1 MEETGSILNK
11 GSGRMK
17 AVRVKEHWQ
26 LAGVHYVRTETMVKG
41 FHIPLDKEFDEGDLK
56 QYSYV
61 LVLDD
66 IYPVAACRIHFPGE
80 GGTAKIERVS
90 VLKEYRKKGVG
101 RLLIEEAENWIRESG
116 VKKICITS
124 RDEAVGFYEALGYKA
139 DYGRKMDAGVFK
151 IIYTEKIWKE

>member
-1 MEETGSILNK
+1 
-11 GSGRMK
+11 MK

-41 FHIPLDKEFDEGDLK
+41 FRIPLHKEFDEGDSEESL
-56 QYSYV
+56 YV

-66 IYPVAACRIHFPGE
+66 IYPVAACRIHVSDNE
-80 GGTAKIERVS
+80 ETAKIERVS
-90 VLKEYRKKGVG
+90 VLSEYRKKGVG

-139 DYGRKMDAGVFK
+139 DYNRQTDTGIFK
-151 IIYTEKIWKE
+151 IIYTEKIL

>member
-1 MEETGSILNK
+1 
-11 GSGRMK
+11 MK

-41 FHIPLDKEFDEGDLK
+41 FRIPLHKEFDEGDSEESL
-56 QYSYV
+56 YV

-66 IYPVAACRIHFPGE
+66 IYPVAACRIHVFDNE
-80 GGTAKIERVS
+80 ETAKIERVS
-90 VLKEYRKKGVG
+90 VLSEYRKKGVG

-139 DYGRKMDAGVFK
+139 DYNRQTDTGIFK
-151 IIYTEKIWKE
+151 IIYTEKILKE

>member
-1 MEETGSILNK
+1 
-11 GSGRMK
+11 MK

-41 FHIPLDKEFDEGDLK
+41 FRIPLHKEFDEGDSE
-56 QYSYV
+56 QASYV

-66 IYPVAACRIHFPGE
+66 IYPVAACRIHFPDE
-80 GGTAKIERVS
+80 EEAAKIERVS
-90 VLKEYRKKGVG
+90 VLEEYRNKGVG

-116 VKKICITS
+116 IKKICITS

-139 DYGRKMDAGVFK
+139 DYSRQTDTGIFK
-151 IIYTEKIWKE
+151 IIYTEKILRE

>member
-1 MEETGSILNK
+1 
-11 GSGRMK
+11 MK

-41 FHIPLDKEFDEGDLK
+41 FRIPLHKEFDEGDSEESL
-56 QYSYV
+56 YV

-66 IYPVAACRIHFPGE
+66 IYPVAACRIHVSDNE
-80 GGTAKIERVS
+80 ETAKIERVS
-90 VLKEYRKKGVG
+90 VLSEYRKKGVG

-124 RDEAVGFYEALGYKA
+124 RDEAVGFYDALGYKA
-139 DYGRKMDAGVFK
+139 DYNRQTDTGIFK
-151 IIYTEKIWKE
+151 IIYTEKILKE

>member
-1 MEETGSILNK
+1 
-11 GSGRMK
+11 MK

-41 FHIPLDKEFDEGDLK
+41 FRIPLHKEFDEGDSEESL
-56 QYSYV
+56 YV

-66 IYPVAACRIHFPGE
+66 IYPVAACRIHVSDNE
-80 GGTAKIERVS
+80 ETAKIERVS
-90 VLKEYRKKGVG
+90 VLSEYRKKGVG

-116 VKKICITS
+116 VKKICIYS

-139 DYGRKMDAGVFK
+139 DYNRQTDTGIFK
-151 IIYTEKIWKE
+151 IIYMEKIL

>member
-1 MEETGSILNK
+1 
-11 GSGRMK
+11 MK

-26 LAGVHYVRTETMVKG
+26 LAGIHYVRTETMVKG
-41 FHIPLDKEFDEGDLK
+41 FRIPLHKEFDEGDSEESL
-56 QYSYV
+56 YV

-66 IYPVAACRIHFPGE
+66 IYPVAACRIHVSDNE
-80 GGTAKIERVS
+80 ETAKIERVS
-90 VLKEYRKKGVG
+90 VLSEYRKKGVG

-139 DYGRKMDAGVFK
+139 DYNRQTDTGIFK
-151 IIYTEKIWKE
+151 IIYTEKIL

>member
-1 MEETGSILNK
+1 
-11 GSGRMK
+11 MK

-41 FHIPLDKEFDEGDLK
+41 FRIPLHKEFDEGDSEESL
-56 QYSYV
+56 YV

-66 IYPVAACRIHFPGE
+66 IYPVAACRIHVSDNE
-80 GGTAKIERVS
+80 ETAKIERVS
-90 VLKEYRKKGVG
+90 VLSEYRKKGVG

-139 DYGRKMDAGVFK
+139 DYNRQTDTGIFK
-151 IIYTEKIWKE
+151 IIYTEKILKE